1 MFIDNNCE
9 LLSITLFGI
18 EERHD
23 HNEQPGDSL
32 HDDVNVPEPA
42 LPHASYREI
51 LLYRN
56 MDHFKATAM
65 NERRKLLPEGHRH
78 SG

>member
-1 MFIDNNCE
+1 MRIIKLPMFMFINNNCK
-9 LLSITLFGI
+9 LLSITFFGI

-23 HNEQPGDSL
+23 HNEQPGESL

-51 LLYRN
+51 L
-56 MDHFKATAM
+56 
-65 NERRKLLPEGHRH
+65 P
-78 SG
+78 